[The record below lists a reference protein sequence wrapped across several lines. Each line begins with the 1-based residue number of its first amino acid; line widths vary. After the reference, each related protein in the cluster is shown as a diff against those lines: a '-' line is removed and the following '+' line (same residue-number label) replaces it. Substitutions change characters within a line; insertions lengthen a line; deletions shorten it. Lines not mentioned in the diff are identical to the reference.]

1 MKRIQRGPVRGISL
15 KLQEEEREKRMDFVP
30 EVSAIYQETIEVDED
45 TLQMIKA
52 AGFDKI
58 SNVQV
63 RVFRAF
69 VLLIHIALRGTAGLP
84 EEGYG
89 ETGRLPAPAGGRQQ
103 VHVPVCRS
111 RRPRPRVVL
120 ASTVAAPADRPGCV
134 KLKLYAPRMKICHLK
149 PGGGKSGTSKNASQE
164 ARRRRRRSREAPSAA
179 GSRRR
184 VIFYHGGSPHLPR

>member
-63 RVFRAF
+63 SVFRTPRAARMSVPLR
-69 VLLIHIALRGTAGLP
+69 VLDPYHPSGRQPAAVP

-89 ETGRLPAPAGGRQQ
+89 ETGRLPAFAGGRQQ
-103 VHVPVCRS
+103 VHVPFAGPGSPDLGWQLQPVRV
-111 RRPRPRVVL
+111 RPPPIDRW
-120 ASTVAAPADRPGCV
+120 AAPRLLLNLRQEPSARPLCYGAMASCDRIIGPV
-134 KLKLYAPRMKICHLK
+134 ALSSA
-149 PGGGKSGTSKNASQE
+149 PGGAFLGGP
-164 ARRRRRRSREAPSAA
+164 SR
-179 GSRRR
+179 
-184 VIFYHGGSPHLPR
+184 